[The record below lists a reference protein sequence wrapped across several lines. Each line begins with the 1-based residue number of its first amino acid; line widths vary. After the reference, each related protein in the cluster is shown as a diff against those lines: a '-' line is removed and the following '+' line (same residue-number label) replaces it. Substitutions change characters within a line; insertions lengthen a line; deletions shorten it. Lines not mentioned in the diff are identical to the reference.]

1 MGHTASGYG
10 SVGLVGAKGV
20 RVQVFKAVGDG
31 LRR

>member
-1 MGHTASGYG
+1 MGHRTLGYG
-10 SVGLVGAKGV
+10 SVGLVGVKGV